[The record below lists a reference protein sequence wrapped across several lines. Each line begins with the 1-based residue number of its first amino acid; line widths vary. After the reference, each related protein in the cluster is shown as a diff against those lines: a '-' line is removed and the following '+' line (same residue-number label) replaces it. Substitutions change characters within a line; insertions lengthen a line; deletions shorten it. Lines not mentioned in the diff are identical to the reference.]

1 MIYCEGDSAIIIR
14 ETNDSFIMI
23 KQHDHAFLSGEI
35 VKHFDA
41 SIVRSNAYW
50 DELLHASY
58 QHDRSWIGL
67 DTTPV
72 WNDAV
77 HRPFTFSD
85 YPLIP
90 KLVFYT
96 RGIDEISEVHP
107 YAGLLCSLHFSSFF
121 TNTSDP
127 DCLRFLEKEALRQT
141 ELRKRLPPLDE
152 DLFQEHF
159 TLLQF
164 SDDFSLYMCLNRPGV
179 SKDEEHP
186 WFKNGFKHTEGFN
199 HTDDPLKGQWTGPHD
214 IVMTGAPFKHPF
226 TVELLYKEVG
236 KSSIL
241 HDGIVKAYA
250 SSGMYS
256 HSITISR
263 AGTDRLV

>member
-1 MIYCEGDSAIIIR
+1 MIIR

-35 VKHFDA
+35 VRHFDA
-41 SIVRSNAYW
+41 SIIRSNAYW

-72 WNDAV
+72 WNDAA

-96 RGIDEISEVHP
+96 RGIDDISEVHP

-141 ELRKRLPPLDE
+141 ELRKRLPALDE
-152 DLFQEHF
+152 DLLQEHF

-164 SDDFSLYMCLNRPGV
+164 SDDFSLYMCLNHPGV
-179 SKDEEHP
+179 AKDEEHP
-186 WFKNGFKHTEGFN
+186 WFKNGFKHTQYFN
-199 HTDDPLKGQWTGPHD
+199 HTDDPLKGHWTGHHD
-214 IVMTGAPFKHPF
+214 IAITGAPFKQPF
-226 TVELLYKEVG
+226 TVELFYKEVS

-241 HDGIVKAYA
+241 HNGVAKAYDSA
-250 SSGMYS
+250 DLST
-256 HSITISR
+256 HSITISS
-263 AGTDRLV
+263 AGPLVMRE